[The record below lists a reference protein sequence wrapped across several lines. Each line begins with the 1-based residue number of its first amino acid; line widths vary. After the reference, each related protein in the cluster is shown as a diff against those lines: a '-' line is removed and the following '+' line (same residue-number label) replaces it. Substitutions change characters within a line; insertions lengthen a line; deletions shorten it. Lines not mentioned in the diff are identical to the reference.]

1 MPELQQLTDE
11 QLQILKVLYPWYKE
25 EVYRRREQMMRLTA
39 FASAFL
45 ILLLITTLTIP
56 ARAHFDATM
65 TLFATTG
72 VALFSTL
79 FAFLILQQ
87 RNRHRMAKRVLI
99 EIERMLGLYD
109 EGLYLLG
116 KPLYPEDWQT
126 AWLSDRSV
134 IVYLTVLTTLT
145 VLVIAAV
152 FSHQ

>member
-56 ARAHFDATM
+56 GRAHFDGTM

-116 KPLYPEDWQT
+116 KSLYPDEWQT
-126 AWLSDRSV
+126 AWLTDRSV
-134 IVYLTVLTTLT
+134 IVYLSVLTTLT

-152 FSHQ
+152 LSHQ